1 MFEFDMK
8 YWLIM
13 GVGGGM
19 IYVYIW
25 VWNEIIVLVNLIVML
40 DFVVKKYWIKIIL
53 KGIYEM

>member
-1 MFEFDMK
+1 MK

-40 DFVVKKYWIKIIL
+40 NFVVKKYWIKIIL

>member
-40 DFVVKKYWIKIIL
+40 NFVVKKYWIKIIL
-53 KGIYEM
+53 KGIDEM

>member
-1 MFEFDMK
+1 MK

-40 DFVVKKYWIKIIL
+40 NFVEILNKNYIKRNLWDVINIL
-53 KGIYEM
+53 V

>member
-40 DFVVKKYWIKIIL
+40 NFVVKKYWIKIIL